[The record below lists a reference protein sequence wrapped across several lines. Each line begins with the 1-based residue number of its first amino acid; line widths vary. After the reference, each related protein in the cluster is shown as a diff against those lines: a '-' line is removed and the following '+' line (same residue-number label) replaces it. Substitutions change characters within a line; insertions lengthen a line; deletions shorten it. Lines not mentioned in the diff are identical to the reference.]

1 MIRSRNKARLR
12 TTPSCAALLSYYTLQ
27 HEHRMDTSPST
38 PGPVHVSAVIP
49 VYDERDN
56 VDLACE
62 RVVQALE
69 PLVRPF
75 EVIFVD
81 DGSTDGTFERL
92 DALAMADTRIKVVR
106 LRRNFGQT
114 AALQAGIH
122 HATGEVIVTLDG
134 DLQNDPADI
143 PAMLEKLDEGYDVVY
158 GWRKNRQDR
167 WLTRRLP
174 SQVANWLIARVTG
187 FPAHDLGCALKAI
200 RRSIAEELELYGEM
214 HRFIA
219 ILAHWQ
225 GARCFEMVTRHH
237 ARRHGKAKYGLGRT
251 VRVVL
256 DLFTVNFMLR
266 WFASPMKLFGMIG
279 LAFGGLAGVSGLA
292 TLAMKLAGGIDM
304 TGNPLLLLTVFSVMS
319 ATQFLSL
326 GLLGEVCVR
335 IYYQGKD
342 RQNYTVA
349 ERRNLDTPPQPL
361 PFRQDRAA

>member
-1 MIRSRNKARLR
+1 
-12 TTPSCAALLSYYTLQ
+12 
-27 HEHRMDTSPST
+27 MDTRNPAAEKAN
-38 PGPVHVSAVIP
+38 VSAVIP
-49 VYDERDN
+49 VYDEVDN
-56 VDLACE
+56 VAPAYE
-62 RVVQALE
+62 RLVKALE
-69 PLVRPF
+69 PLGRAF
-75 EVIFVD
+75 EIVFVD

-92 DALAMADTRIKVVR
+92 DSLAAADPRVKVVR

-114 AALQAGIH
+114 AALQAGIR
-122 HATGEVIVTLDG
+122 HAAGEVIVTLDG

-158 GWRKNRQDR
+158 GWRKNRQDP
-167 WLTRRLP
+167 WLSRRLP

-200 RRSIAEELELYGEM
+200 RRGIAEELELYGEM
-214 HRFIA
+214 HRFLA

-237 ARRHGKAKYGLGRT
+237 PRRHGQAKYGLGRT
-251 VRVVL
+251 LRVVL
-256 DLFTVNFMLR
+256 DLFTVKFILR
-266 WFASPMKLFGMIG
+266 WLPSPMKLFGMIG
-279 LAFGGLAGVSGLA
+279 LAFGALGGFSGLA
-292 TLAMKLAGGIDM
+292 TVGMKLFGGVDM

-342 RQNYTVA
+342 RQNYTIA
-349 ERRNLDTPPQPL
+349 ARRNLDEAPENRL
-361 PFRQDRAA
+361 RMRRDRAA

>member
-1 MIRSRNKARLR
+1 MQPDASAGH
-12 TTPSCAALLSYYTLQ
+12 P
-27 HEHRMDTSPST
+27 TS
-38 PGPVHVSAVIP
+38 VSAVIP
-49 VYDERDN
+49 VYNEQEN
-56 VDLACE
+56 VRPAYE
-62 RVVQALE
+62 GVIRALE
-69 PLVRPF
+69 PLGRPC
-75 EVIFVD
+75 EIVFVD
-81 DGSTDGTFERL
+81 DGSTDATFARL
-92 DALAMADTRIKVVR
+92 AELAESDSRVKLVR

-122 HATGEVIVTLDG
+122 HAAGGVIVTLDG

-158 GWRKNRQDR
+158 GWRKDRRDR

-174 SQVANWLIARVTG
+174 SQLANWLIARVTG

-200 RRSIAEELELYGEM
+200 RRSIAEDLELYGEM

-251 VRVVL
+251 LRVVL
-256 DLFTVNFMLR
+256 DLMTVKFMLR

-279 LAFGGLAGVSGLA
+279 LVFGGLAGLSGLA
-292 TLAMKLAGGIDM
+292 TLAMKLAGGVDM
-304 TGNPLLLLTVFSVMS
+304 TGNPLLLLTVFSVIA

-335 IYYQGKD
+335 IYYQGRN
-342 RQNYTVA
+342 RQSYAVA
-349 ERRNLDTPPQPL
+349 ERRNLEDGPSERL
-361 PFRQDRAA
+361 SFRRDRAA